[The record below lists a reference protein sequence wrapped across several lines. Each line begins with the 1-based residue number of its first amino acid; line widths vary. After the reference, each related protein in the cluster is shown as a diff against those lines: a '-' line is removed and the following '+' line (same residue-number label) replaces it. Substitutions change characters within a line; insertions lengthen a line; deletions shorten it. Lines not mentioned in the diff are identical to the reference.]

1 MQEVNYKSVIE
12 SILFASGDSV
22 SAKKISQVLD
32 LPLNWTREI
41 LRDLMQQY
49 NQPDRGIQI
58 IEANDCF
65 QFVSNRD
72 NAPFL
77 EQMFKTTKSKG
88 LTHSA
93 LEVLAIISYKQPIT
107 KSEIDYIRGVKSDK
121 ALQSLLDRQL
131 IMEKGRL
138 EKIGKPIIYGTTES
152 FLKTFNFTSLKELPE
167 ISHFENYHLFET
179 LEVAEEDDELEN
191 EIELEIETPEE
202 GAVQPITELESEE
215 QGGTLND

>member
-12 SILFASGDSV
+12 SILFASGESV

-41 LRDLMQQY
+41 IRDLMAMY
-49 NQPDRGIQI
+49 NQPDRGIHI
-58 IEANDCF
+58 IEVNDSY
-65 QFVSNRD
+65 QFVSNRE
-72 NAPFL
+72 NSEYL

-93 LEVLAIISYKQPIT
+93 LEVLAIIAYKQPIT

-131 IMEKGRL
+131 VAEKGRL
-138 EKIGKPIIYGTTES
+138 ERIGKPIIYGTTEN
-152 FLKTFNFTSLKELPE
+152 FLKTFNFKSVKELPE
-167 ISHFENYHLFET
+167 ISQFENFHLFDA
-179 LEVAEEDDELEN
+179 LEVAEEDDEEV
-191 EIELEIETPEE
+191 T
-202 GAVQPITELESEE
+202 V
-215 QGGTLND
+215 ND

>member
-1 MQEVNYKSVIE
+1 MQEINYKSVIE

-49 NQPDRGIQI
+49 NQPDKGIHI

-65 QFVSNRD
+65 QLVSNRD
-72 NAPFL
+72 NASFL
-77 EQMFKTTKSKG
+77 ELMFKTTKSKG

-93 LEVLAIISYKQPIT
+93 LEVLAIVAYKQPIT

-131 IMEKGRL
+131 LMEKGRL
-138 EKIGKPIIYGTTES
+138 ERIGKPIIYGTTEN

-179 LEVAEEDDELEN
+179 LEVAEEDDEV
-191 EIELEIETPEE
+191 ELEEE
-202 GAVQPITELESEE
+202 SVVELETE
-215 QGGTLND
+215 GGTSNGND